1 MAEDV
6 ALLAF
11 LPSTVA
17 ASDLNLLIL
26 TPSSVEEGG
35 IVFALEEWKARV
47 DPSAA
52 TPTAHSAH
60 RQKDWDTPMS
70 RFSRDALLARA
81 DQRQEHVYLLQPHHA
96 AAAGWM

>member
-52 TPTAHSAH
+52 ALTDHSTH
-60 RQKDWDTPMS
+60 RQKDGDIPIST
-70 RFSRDALLARA
+70 FSRDALLA
-81 DQRQEHVYLLQPHHA
+81 
-96 AAAGWM
+96 